1 MRHSN
6 RKHFLILWHL
16 CT

>member
-6 RKHFLILWHL
+6 RAELLL
-16 CT
+16 